1 METKESQKQEWDDE
15 DVIDVGEIL
24 YALLRKL
31 WIIIGA
37 LVIGGAIEG
46 HIVTFCS
53 HCSTLQPQNLCTDK
67 RNNADIVGRPADW
80 HAADAGL
87 QDDHYRPLGHGRG
100 SR

>member
-37 LVIGGAIEG
+37 LVIGGAIGGAYKVPATGGEAQRL
-46 HIVTFCS
+46 TS
-53 HCSTLQPQNLCTDK
+53 Y
-67 RNNADIVGRPADW
+67 VGYEMFPRFSPDGKTIAFTGQYD
-80 HAADAGL
+80 GNT
-87 QDDHYRPLGHGRG
+87 
-100 SR
+100 

>member
-37 LVIGGAIEG
+37 LVMGGAIGGA
-46 HIVTFCS
+46 
-53 HCSTLQPQNLCTDK
+53 
-67 RNNADIVGRPADW
+67 
-80 HAADAGL
+80 
-87 QDDHYRPLGHGRG
+87 
-100 SR
+100 